1 MAITIVTRA
10 GKGAAINATEFD
22 ANFTNLAAAIEN
34 LSTGH
39 DHDGV
44 DSKSIIADYLTYTPS
59 GALQAV
65 TVQDAI
71 DELESEKLATKHTA
85 TITNATGAIAKITGA
100 ISETENAT
108 HNHYGYDIL
117 MANYAIDAGITNSGT
132 LCGIHTGAYISTES
146 FCGTLNR
153 QMGIHG
159 RAGIHSCGVGGTV
172 NTAYGG
178 YFEVLNT
185 DADGTITTAYGAYI
199 NNAGVT
205 GTMTNRLGLGVAA
218 MAGTGTLAAGIQIDA
233 LSGTQTTK
241 CGITIRAISGAS
253 TNNYGIS
260 IDNVSGGTNN
270 YAIYTGTGDVRFG
283 GMIDLASGQIKFP
296 ATQVPSSDANTLD
309 DYEEGTWTPLDSGDA
324 TIGSGRYV
332 KIGRIVFIY
341 LYITANSVSTQSI
354 KGLPFTV
361 ASGYSGLYF
370 AHICG
375 ADVIDADGSP
385 CCTYITGT
393 TLTFRKLDGSGT
405 NYTFT
410 TNPTGQIRTTLQGFY
425 LV

>member
-10 GKGAAINATEFD
+10 GKGAPINATEFD

-71 DELESEKLATKHTA
+71 DELESEKLATNHTA
-85 TITNATGAIAKITGA
+85 TITNATGQIAKITGK

-108 HNHYGYDIL
+108 HHHYIFDIA
-117 MANYAIDAGITNSGT
+117 MANYTLDAGITNSG
-132 LCGIHTGAYISTES
+132 LHCGIRSGAYILTES
-146 FCGTLNR
+146 FCGTLDR
-153 QMGIHG
+153 QIGLYG
-159 RAGIHSCGVGGTV
+159 RAGISVCGVGGTI

-178 YFEVLNT
+178 YFEILNA
-185 DADGTITTAYGAYI
+185 DADGTITTAYGVYVS
-199 NNAGVT
+199 NTGVT
-205 GTMTNRLGLGVAA
+205 GTMTNRYGLGIAA
-218 MAGTGTLAAGIQIDA
+218 MGGAGTVAAGINVGT

-241 CGITIRAISGAS
+241 YGISLGAISGAS
-253 TNNYGIS
+253 TNNYGIN
-260 IDNVSGGTNN
+260 IGNVSGGTNN
-270 YAIYTGTGDVRFG
+270 YAIYTGTGNVRFG

-296 ATQVPSSDANTLD
+296 ATENASADANTLD
-309 DYEEGTWTPLDSGDA
+309 DYEEGTWTPLDSGDD
-324 TIGSGRYV
+324 TIGSGKYV
-332 KIGRIVFIY
+332 KIGKIVFIY
-341 LYITANSVSTQSI
+341 IFITANSVSTQSI

-361 ASGYSGLYF
+361 ASSYSGLHW
-370 AHICG
+370 AHVARTDI
-375 ADVIDADGSP
+375 IDADGSP
-385 CCTYITGT
+385 CCTYMAGT
-393 TLTFRKLDGSGT
+393 TLTFKKLDGSQT
-405 NYTFT
+405 NHTLT
-410 TNPTGQIRTTLQGFY
+410 TNSTGNVRTTLQGFY